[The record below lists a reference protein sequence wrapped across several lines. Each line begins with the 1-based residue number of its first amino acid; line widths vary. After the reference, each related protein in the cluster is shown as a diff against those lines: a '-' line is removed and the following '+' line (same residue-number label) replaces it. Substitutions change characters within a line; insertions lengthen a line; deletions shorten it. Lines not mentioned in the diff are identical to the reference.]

1 MDRFQFKCLT
11 SGDFKDFFIEF
22 YTSIW
27 TPPSQASSSASS
39 TTKEKSG
46 GKKDKSA
53 KLKEEAVYKL
63 KTIKWD
69 DFFNTKGMPADPAPS
84 FDNVLANAAQDL
96 SKQWIKL
103 EEETTSASA
112 AAPASAASSAPVSVS
127 KQLAQSKKEVE
138 VRHATYYKGIEPK
151 RQP

>member
-1 MDRFQFKCLT
+1 MLNRFQFKCLT

-27 TPPSQASSSASS
+27 TPPSLSSSSASS
-39 TTKEKSG
+39 TTKEKSS
-46 GKKDKSA
+46 KKADKSA
-53 KLKEEAVYKL
+53 KLKEEAINKL

-69 DFFNTKGMPADPAPS
+69 DFFNTKGMPADPVPS
-84 FDNVLANAAQDL
+84 FDNVLASAAQDL

-103 EEETTSASA
+103 EEETTSATA
-112 AAPASAASSAPVSVS
+112 AASGSAAPVSVS

-138 VRHATYYKGIEPK
+138 VRHAN
-151 RQP
+151 

>member
-1 MDRFQFKCLT
+1 MNRFQFKCLT

-27 TPPSQASSSASS
+27 TPPSLSSSSSATS
-39 TTKEKSG
+39 TTKEKSSNKG
-46 GKKDKSA
+46 DKST
-53 KLKEEAVYKL
+53 KLKEEAINKL

-69 DFFNTKGMPADPAPS
+69 DFFNTKGMPADPVPS
-84 FDNVLANAAQDL
+84 FDNVLSNAAQDL

-112 AAPASAASSAPVSVS
+112 PSAPVSVS
-127 KQLAQSKKEVE
+127 KQLAQSKKDVE
-138 VRHATYYKGIEPK
+138 VRHVSVY
-151 RQP
+151 

>member
-1 MDRFQFKCLT
+1 M
-11 SGDFKDFFIEF
+11 
-22 YTSIW
+22 
-27 TPPSQASSSASS
+27 
-39 TTKEKSG
+39 
-46 GKKDKSA
+46 SA
-53 KLKEEAVYKL
+53 KIKEEAINKL

-69 DFFNTKGMPADPAPS
+69 DYFNTKGMPADPVPS

-112 AAPASAASSAPVSVS
+112 SAMSAPVSVS

-138 VRHATYYKGIEPK
+138 VRHTTRETFSTAS
-151 RQP
+151 QPNYQC

>member
-1 MDRFQFKCLT
+1 LFLNRFQFKCLT

-27 TPPSQASSSASS
+27 TPPSLSSSSSASS
-39 TTKEKSG
+39 TTKEKGS
-46 GKKDKSA
+46 KKADKSV
-53 KLKEEAVYKL
+53 KLREEAGNKL
-63 KTIKWD
+63 KTINWD
-69 DFFNTKGMPADPAPS
+69 DFFNTKGMPADPVPS

-103 EEETTSASA
+103 EEETSSASA
-112 AAPASAASSAPVSVS
+112 AAPSAPVSVP

-138 VRHATYYKGIEPK
+138 VREVS
-151 RQP
+151 

>member
-1 MDRFQFKCLT
+1 LNRFQFKCLT

-27 TPPSQASSSASS
+27 TPPSLSSSSASS
-39 TTKEKSG
+39 TTKEKSS
-46 GKKDKSA
+46 KKADKSA
-53 KLKEEAVYKL
+53 KLKEEAINKL

-69 DFFNTKGMPADPAPS
+69 DFFNTKGMPADPVPS
-84 FDNVLANAAQDL
+84 FDNVLASAAQDL

-103 EEETTSASA
+103 EEETTSATA
-112 AAPASAASSAPVSVS
+112 AASGSAAPVSVS

-138 VRHATYYKGIEPK
+138 VRHAN
-151 RQP
+151 